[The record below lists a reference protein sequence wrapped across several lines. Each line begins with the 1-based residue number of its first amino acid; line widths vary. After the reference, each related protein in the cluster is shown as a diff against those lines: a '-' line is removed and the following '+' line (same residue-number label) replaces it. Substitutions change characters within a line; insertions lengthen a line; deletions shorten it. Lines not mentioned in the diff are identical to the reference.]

1 MSDETHIIKLG
12 DDPRFLPEFSAIRE
26 EINKSNHPSQPEV
39 NWRLVE
45 SLALTLFKSNGV
57 DLHTATYYTLAR
69 TKINGLSGFCE
80 GCELLA
86 GLITAEWE
94 RFWPQNYQARSDM
107 LEWFNTR
114 IGNIL
119 RKEPSLAPGDI
130 QLLYRTERTLQLICD
145 KLQQVELR
153 RVPRVENLLYF
164 VQNIRK
170 RTEAEQQAQ
179 SVQAH
184 HYASPTL
191 VYMPEPTA
199 HAEPVYS
206 PLPAMTPAHQG
217 PKVEVH
223 FAGSEN
229 KKRPSRKPVVGG
241 FLAGV
246 LLSALAGGGLW
257 WWQVAPLQQQIA
269 RVSDTPQGGGAMWL
283 ISPEMSTYSQHLNR
297 LLNASSLQ
305 LLETGERLTKTA
317 AATWPEN
324 EQQQQA
330 TARWNAAV
338 QLRADNSP
346 TLQGYL
352 QVQKDLHE
360 FAALLLQR
368 EKSKE
373 GVTLSYLKTVAYQ
386 AETLLNQEIPLEAL
400 LTQLERAKRLHQ
412 NTQSLEK
419 QINERMDSLSSRYL
433 LIRNTGQQDGNA
445 FNHLSNQHD

>member
-1 MSDETHIIKLG
+1 MSDDTHIIKLG

-39 NWRLVE
+39 NWRLIE

-119 RKEPSLAPGDI
+119 RKNPALALGDVP
-130 QLLYRTERTLQLICD
+130 LLYRTERTLQLICD
-145 KLQQVELR
+145 KLQQVELK

-164 VQNIRK
+164 MQNIRK
-170 RTEAEQQAQ
+170 RMEAEQQAQ
-179 SVQAH
+179 SAQACQ
-184 HYASPTL
+184 YVSPTL
-191 VYMPEPTA
+191 VYMPEPA
-199 HAEPVYS
+199 AYAEPVYS
-206 PLPAMTPAHQG
+206 PLPAMDPGHQA

-229 KKRPSRKPVVGG
+229 KKRPSRLPIIGG
-241 FLAGV
+241 FLAGITCTAAV
-246 LLSALAGGGLW
+246 CGGLW
-257 WWQVAPLQQQIA
+257 WWQVAPMQQKIA
-269 RVSDTPQGGGAMWL
+269 QVNDTPQGGAALWL
-283 ISPEMSTYSQHLNR
+283 TSPELKDYPQRLNR
-297 LLNASSLQ
+297 LLSASPLQ
-305 LLETGERLTKTA
+305 PLETGGHMTKTA
-317 AATWPEN
+317 AAVWPEN

-330 TARWNAAV
+330 TARWNAAIT
-338 QLRADNSP
+338 LRADNSP
-346 TLQGYL
+346 TLRGYL
-352 QVQKDLHE
+352 QVQQDLHA

-386 AETLLNQEIPLEAL
+386 AETLLNKETPLEAL
-400 LTQLERAKRLHQ
+400 LTQLEDAKKQNQ
-412 NTQSLEK
+412 NTQTLEK
-419 QINERMDSLSSRYL
+419 QINEQLDALSSRLL
-433 LIRNTGQQDGNA
+433 LIKSAGQPGITR
-445 FNHLSNQHD
+445 

>member
-26 EINKSNHPSQPEV
+26 EINKANHPSQPEV

-119 RKEPSLAPGDI
+119 RKNPALALGDI

-145 KLQQVELR
+145 KLQQVELK

-164 VQNIRK
+164 MQNIRK

-179 SVQAH
+179 SSQAH
-184 HYASPTL
+184 HYISPTL
-191 VYMPEPTA
+191 VYMPDQISHPD
-199 HAEPVYS
+199 PVYS
-206 PLPAMTPAHQG
+206 PLPSMEPAQQA

-229 KKRPSRKPVVGG
+229 KKRPSRKPVILG
-241 FLAGV
+241 FLAGIAITAV
-246 LLSALAGGGLW
+246 VCGGLW

-269 RVSDTPQGGGAMWL
+269 LIKDTPQGGAALWL
-283 ISPEMSTYSQHLNR
+283 TSPELATYPQHLNR
-297 LLNASSLQ
+297 LLNATPLQ
-305 LLETGERLTKTA
+305 ALESGEHLTKTA
-317 AATWPEN
+317 SVVWPEN

-330 TARWNAAV
+330 TSRWNNALK
-338 QLRADNSP
+338 LRADNSP
-346 TLQGYL
+346 ALRGYL
-352 QVQKDLHE
+352 QIRQDMHA
-360 FAALLLQR
+360 FSDLLLQR

-373 GVTLSYLKTVAYQ
+373 GITLSYLKTVAYQ
-386 AETLLNQEIPLEAL
+386 AETLLNQETPLEAL
-400 LTQLERAKRLHQ
+400 LTQLEDAKSQNQ
-412 NTQSLEK
+412 NTHTLEK
-419 QINERMDSLSSRYL
+419 TINERMDSLSSRYF
-433 LIRNTGQQDGNA
+433 LIKNIRKTDN
-445 FNHLSNQHD
+445 

>member
-1 MSDETHIIKLG
+1 MNDDTHIIKIG

-26 EINKSNHPSQPEV
+26 EINKSNHPTQPEV

-69 TKINGLSGFCE
+69 TKLNGLSGFCE

-119 RKEPSLAPGDI
+119 RRNPSLALGDL

-145 KLQQVELR
+145 KLQQVELK

-170 RTEAEQQAQ
+170 RTEAEQQAHNT
-179 SVQAH
+179 QAY
-184 HYASPTL
+184 HYVSPTL

-199 HAEPVYS
+199 QTEPIYS
-206 PLPAMTPAHQG
+206 PLPSMEPAHQA

-223 FAGSEN
+223 FIGSEN
-229 KKRPSRKPVVGG
+229 KKRPSRMPVIGG
-241 FLAGV
+241 FLAGIV
-246 LLSALAGGGLW
+246 CTAIVCSGLW
-257 WWQVAPLQQQIA
+257 WWQVSPLQQKITI
-269 RVSDTPQGGGAMWL
+269 VNDTPQGGAALWL
-283 ISPEMSTYSQHLNR
+283 TSPELKEYPQRLDR
-297 LLNASSLQ
+297 LLNVSPLQ
-305 LLETGERLTKTA
+305 PLETGEHLTKTA
-317 AATWPEN
+317 ASVWPEN

-330 TARWNAAV
+330 TARWHAAIK
-338 QLRADNSP
+338 LRADNSP
-346 TLQGYL
+346 TLRGYM
-352 QVQKDLHE
+352 QVQQDLHE

-373 GVTLSYLKTVAYQ
+373 GITLSYLKTVAYQ
-386 AETLLNQEIPLEAL
+386 AENLLNQETPLEVL
-400 LTQLERAKRLHQ
+400 LTQLEDAKKQNQ
-412 NTQSLEK
+412 NTQILEK
-419 QINERMDSLSSRYL
+419 QINERMEALSSRYL
-433 LIRNTGQQDGNA
+433 LIRNISQIDSSLN
-445 FNHLSNQHD
+445 NHANTHE

>member
-94 RFWPQNYQARSDM
+94 RFWPQNDQARSDM

-119 RKEPSLAPGDI
+119 RKNPSLALGDV
-130 QLLYRTERTLQLICD
+130 QLLYRTEHTLQLICD
-145 KLQQVELR
+145 KLQQVELK

-170 RTEAEQQAQ
+170 RTEAEHQTQ
-179 SVQAH
+179 SSQAH
-184 HYASPTL
+184 HYVSPTL
-191 VYMPEPTA
+191 VYMPDQISHPDPVFSLLPSMEPA
-199 HAEPVYS
+199 QQA
-206 PLPAMTPAHQG
+206 

-229 KKRPSRKPVVGG
+229 KKRPSRKSVVSG
-241 FLAGV
+241 FLAGI
-246 LLSALAGGGLW
+246 LCSAVVFGGLW
-257 WWQVAPLQQQIA
+257 WWKVTPFQQQITLIK
-269 RVSDTPQGGGAMWL
+269 DTSQGGASLWL
-283 ISPEMSTYSQHLNR
+283 TSPELRTYPQQLNR
-297 LLNASSLQ
+297 LLNATPLQ
-305 LLETGERLTKTA
+305 ALDSGERLTKTA
-317 AATWPEN
+317 SAIWPEN
-324 EQQQQA
+324 EQQLQA
-330 TARWNAAV
+330 TSRWNSALK
-338 QLRADNSP
+338 LRADNSP
-346 TLQGYL
+346 DLRGYL
-352 QVQKDLHE
+352 QIRQDMHAFSDL
-360 FAALLLQR
+360 LVQR

-386 AETLLNQEIPLEAL
+386 AETLLNQATPIEAL
-400 LTQLERAKRLHQ
+400 LTQLEDAKRQ
-412 NTQSLEK
+412 NKNTQTLEK
-419 QINERMDSLSSRYL
+419 TLNERMDSLSSRYF
-433 LIRNTGQQDGNA
+433 LIKNIRKTDN
-445 FNHLSNQHD
+445 

>member
-26 EINKSNHPSQPEV
+26 EINKANHPSQPEV

-119 RKEPSLAPGDI
+119 RKNPALALGDI

-145 KLQQVELR
+145 KLQQVELK

-164 VQNIRK
+164 MQNIRK
-170 RTEAEQQAQ
+170 RTEAEHQAQ
-179 SVQAH
+179 TSQAH
-184 HYASPTL
+184 HYISPTL
-191 VYMPEPTA
+191 DYMPDQISHPD
-199 HAEPVYS
+199 PVYS
-206 PLPAMTPAHQG
+206 PLPGMEPAQQA

-223 FAGSEN
+223 FTGSEN
-229 KKRPSRKPVVGG
+229 KKRTSLKSVVSG
-241 FLAGV
+241 FLAGILCTAV
-246 LLSALAGGGLW
+246 VYGGMW
-257 WWQVAPLQQQIA
+257 WWKVIPLQQQITLIK
-269 RVSDTPQGGGAMWL
+269 DTPQGGAALWL
-283 ISPEMSTYSQHLNR
+283 TSPELRTYPQHLNR
-297 LLNASSLQ
+297 LLNATPLQ
-305 LLETGERLTKTA
+305 ALESGEHLTKTA
-317 AATWPEN
+317 GAVWPEN

-330 TARWNAAV
+330 TSRWNSALK
-338 QLRADNSP
+338 LRADNSP
-346 TLQGYL
+346 DLHGYL
-352 QVQKDLHE
+352 QIRQDMHAFSDL
-360 FAALLLQR
+360 LVQR
-368 EKSKE
+368 EKSKA

-386 AETLLNQEIPLEAL
+386 AETLLNQATPIEAL
-400 LTQLERAKRLHQ
+400 LTQLEDAKRQNQ
-412 NTQSLEK
+412 NTQTLEK
-419 QINERMDSLSSRYL
+419 TINERMDSLSSRYF
-433 LIRNTGQQDGNA
+433 LIKNISKTDN
-445 FNHLSNQHD
+445 

>member
-1 MSDETHIIKLG
+1 MSDDTHIIQLG

-26 EINKSNHPSQPEV
+26 EINKSNRPSQPEV

-94 RFWPQNYQARSDM
+94 RFWPQNDQARSDM

-119 RKEPSLAPGDI
+119 RKNPSLALGDV

-145 KLQQVELR
+145 KLQQVELK

-170 RTEAEQQAQ
+170 RTEAEQLAHIAQ
-179 SVQAH
+179 PH
-184 HYASPTL
+184 HYVSPML
-191 VYMPEPTA
+191 VYMPEPA
-199 HAEPVYS
+199 VHAEPVYS
-206 PLPAMTPAHQG
+206 PLPGMDPVHQA
-217 PKVEVH
+217 PKVEVY

-229 KKRPSRKPVVGG
+229 KKRPSRMPVIGG
-241 FLAGV
+241 FLAGFV
-246 LLSALAGGGLW
+246 FTSMVCGGMW
-257 WWQVAPLQQQIA
+257 WWQVEPMQQQITL
-269 RVSDTPQGGGAMWL
+269 VSDTPQGGASLWL
-283 ISPEMSTYSQHLNR
+283 TSPELKAYPQRLNR
-297 LLNASSLQ
+297 LMNASPLQ
-305 LLETGERLTKTA
+305 TLEIGENLIKTA
-317 AATWPEN
+317 ASVWPEN

-330 TARWNAAV
+330 TSRWNAV
-338 QLRADNSP
+338 IKLRADNSP
-346 TLQGYL
+346 TLRGYM
-352 QVQKDLHE
+352 QVRQDLHE

-373 GVTLSYLKTVAYQ
+373 SITLSYLKTVAYQ
-386 AETLLNQEIPLEAL
+386 AETLLNQETPLEAL
-400 LTQLERAKRLHQ
+400 LTQLEAAKKQNQ
-412 NTQSLEK
+412 NTQTLEK
-419 QINERMDSLSSRYL
+419 QINERIDALSSRYL
-433 LIRNTGQQDGNA
+433 LIRNSGQTDSHSLNNT
-445 FNHLSNQHD
+445 FNTHE